1 MRREMGEGGF
11 CPSAHIEVM
20 AAPLAPPDMPFDLSS
35 LSQCPDSHRGG
46 GAERREEKRREES
59 RREQEREEEE
69 KKQSLMLLLVVF
81 TGCLLSC

>member
-1 MRREMGEGGF
+1 MGEGGF

-46 GAERREEKRREES
+46 GAERREEKRRE
-59 RREQEREEEE
+59 QERAGERRGRKETIPHAVAGRFHW
-69 KKQSLMLLLVVF
+69 LF
-81 TGCLLSC
+81 A